1 MSHSLAELAEAA
13 TALVP
18 TEGRA
23 VLGIAG
29 APGAGKTTLATAL
42 VAAIAERHGTA
53 YVAHLPM
60 DGFHLA
66 DAQLDRL
73 GLRERKGAPETFD
86 ADGYAALLQR
96 VRVETGRPVYAPCF
110 ERTLEQP
117 LAGAIVVPAG
127 TRLVITA
134 GNYLL
139 LPREEWRRCRAGLD
153 ATWWLEVDDEERRRR
168 LVVRHIAFGKDP
180 EAAERWVLEV
190 DEANAALL
198 RASGGPETADL
209 VIRGAWD

>member
-18 TEGRA
+18 NESRA

-29 APGAGKTTLATAL
+29 APGAGKTTLAAAL
-42 VAAIAERHGTA
+42 VAAIAERQGTA

-73 GLRERKGAPETFD
+73 GLRDRKGAPETFD

-96 VRVETGRPVYAPCF
+96 VRVETGRPVYAPGF

-127 TRLVITA
+127 TRLVITE

>member
-73 GLRERKGAPETFD
+73 GLRDRKGAPETFD

-96 VRVETGRPVYAPCF
+96 VRVETGRPVYAPGF

-127 TRLVITA
+127 TRLVITE

>member
-42 VAAIAERHGTA
+42 VAAIAERQGTA

-73 GLRERKGAPETFD
+73 GLRDRKGAPETFD

-96 VRVETGRPVYAPCF
+96 VRVETGRPVYAPGF

-127 TRLVITA
+127 TRLVITE

>member
-29 APGAGKTTLATAL
+29 APGAGKTTLAAAL
-42 VAAIAERHGTA
+42 VAAIAERQGTA

-73 GLRERKGAPETFD
+73 GLRDRKGAPETFD

-96 VRVETGRPVYAPCF
+96 VRVETGRPVYAPGF

-127 TRLVITA
+127 TRLVITE

>member
-1 MSHSLAELAEAA
+1 
-13 TALVP
+13 
-18 TEGRA
+18 

-29 APGAGKTTLATAL
+29 APGAGKTTLAAAL
-42 VAAIAERHGTA
+42 VAAIAERQGTA

-73 GLRERKGAPETFD
+73 GLRDRKGAPETFD

-96 VRVETGRPVYAPCF
+96 VRVETGRPVYAPGF

-127 TRLVITA
+127 TRLVITE